1 MIVFAHP
8 TSAKPVRRTPA
19 RRHRQIARVQDA
31 LDQLRL
37 EHEMILRLLRDFDRA
52 RLDSSCR
59 PAAKAE
65 IVEQLCDIL
74 SLHAQLKD
82 QVLYPAARRL
92 STQLPAEQAQTA
104 FCDHEQLHAL
114 IAELDEME
122 PQDPDYDETVA
133 ELGDCVVPSLKA
145 EQAYLFPELRAAGL
159 DTHALG
165 AEMARLRRAQQKH
178 DFTRVGLPRARPGS
192 ASNTGAWPPAC
203 RLSLS

>member
-1 MIVFAHP
+1 MILFAHP

-82 QVLYPAARRL
+82 QVLYPAAKRL
-92 STQLPAEQAQTA
+92 SLHRPQAQDA
-104 FCDHEQLHAL
+104 FCNHAQLHEL

-122 PQDPDYDETVA
+122 PQDVDYDETVA
-133 ELGDCVVPSLKA
+133 QLGDCVVPSLKA

-178 DFTRVGLPRARPGS
+178 DFTRVGLPRTRPGS
-192 ASNTGAWPPAC
+192 ASNSGAWPPAC
-203 RLSLS
+203 RLSLT

>member
-1 MIVFAHP
+1 MILFAHP

-92 STQLPAEQAQTA
+92 SLHRPQAQTA
-104 FCDHEQLHAL
+104 FCDHAQLHAL

-122 PQDPDYDETVA
+122 PLDPDFDETVA
-133 ELGDCVVPSLKA
+133 QLGDCVVPSLKA
-145 EQAYLFPELRAAGL
+145 EQAYLVRELLAAGL

-192 ASNTGAWPPAC
+192 SGNTGAWPPAC
-203 RLSLS
+203 RLSLT

>member
-37 EHEMILRLLRDFDRA
+37 EQELILRLLRDFDRA
-52 RLDSSCR
+52 RLDRSCTA
-59 PAAKAE
+59 AAKAE

-74 SLHAQLKD
+74 MLHAQLKE
-82 QVLYPAARRL
+82 QVFYPAARPL
-92 STQLPAEQAQTA
+92 AQDAPQARDA
-104 FCDHEQLHAL
+104 FCDHERLREL

-122 PQDPDYDETVA
+122 PQDPDYDEAVA
-133 ELGDCVVPSLKA
+133 ELGDCVVPCIKA
-145 EQAYLFPELRAAGL
+145 EQAFLFAEVRAAGL

-165 AEMARLRRAQQKH
+165 AEMARLRRAQQKQ
-178 DFTRVGLPRARPGS
+178 DFTRVGLPRSRPGT
-192 ASNTGAWPPAC
+192 ASSTGAWPPAC